1 MGKARRK
8 MRNMARKARRVA
20 GKVKA
25 KTIVWE
31 GKAKKELVV
40 AKKKFV
46 AAERKAKGY
55 IRSHPEKAA
64 LIAAGIGAAI
74 GAAVTAAMR
83 KKRR

>member
-1 MGKARRK
+1 MRSAARRV
-8 MRNMARKARRVA
+8 RRVA

-25 KTIVWE
+25 KAMAWE
-31 GKAKKELVV
+31 GKAKRELVV

-46 AAERKAKGY
+46 AAERKARGY
-55 IRSHPEKAA
+55 IRHHPEKAA

-83 KKRR
+83 RKRR